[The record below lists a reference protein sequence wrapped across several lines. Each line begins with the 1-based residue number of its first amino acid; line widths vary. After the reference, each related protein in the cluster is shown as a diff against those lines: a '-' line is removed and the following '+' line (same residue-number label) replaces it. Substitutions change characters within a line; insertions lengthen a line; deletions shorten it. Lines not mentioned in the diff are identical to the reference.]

1 MNTDDFVDN
10 VIANMKVIAMVQ
22 SNAKLCIR
30 KGQLAVDVDDRFQSM
45 RRWIYKDSR
54 DNIIMHIR
62 NIINNAIKI
71 SKGLL
76 KDEISSDL
84 KDWTLLRMNE
94 EMRACEIGLINLKT
108 TYIGDSATVAALDV
122 LIDRLKANYEE
133 LARNEFSQSH

>member
-30 KGQLAVDVDDRFQSM
+30 KGQLAVDVDDRFQSV

-54 DNIIMHIR
+54 DTIIMHIR
-62 NIINNAIKI
+62 NTINNAIKI

-84 KDWTLLRMNE
+84 KNWTLIRMNE
-94 EMRACEIGLINLKT
+94 EMRACEIGLVNLKT
-108 TYIGDSATVAALDV
+108 TYIGDSSTVAGLDV
-122 LIDRLKANYEE
+122 LIDRLKANYED
-133 LARNEFSQSH
+133 LARNEYSH

>member
-22 SNAKLCIR
+22 SNSKLCIR
-30 KGQLAVDVDDRFQSM
+30 KGQLAVDVDDRFQSV

-62 NIINNAIKI
+62 NTINNAIKI

-84 KDWTLLRMNE
+84 KNWTLIRMNE

-122 LIDRLKANYEE
+122 LIDRLKANYED
-133 LARNEFSQSH
+133 LARNEYSH

>member
-30 KGQLAVDVDDRFQSM
+30 KGQLAVDVDDRFQSV

-71 SKGLL
+71 SKGLM

-84 KDWTLLRMNE
+84 KDWTLVRMNE

-133 LARNEFSQSH
+133 LARNEFSQ